1 MNMLLDKYHEN
12 RFTCILAN
20 VVFSRF
26 IPVVEFV

>member
-1 MNMLLDKYHEN
+1 MLLEKYHKKS
-12 RFTCILAN
+12 FTCILAN